1 MEENDNPKWPFELFG
16 VECGEGW
23 YPLIKPIFE
32 YIEEY
37 NKDKEKEEDKM
48 KVLQCKEKFAGLRV
62 YLNFYDEKVRKL
74 IHEASEKSYET
85 CEMCGKPGKVQVE
98 GHWWYA
104 MCDQCFNKMLDDRK
118 KRQEEFLKMIEEKK
132 KENGH

>member
-37 NKDKEKEEDKM
+37 NKNKEKEEDKM
-48 KVLQCKEKFAGLRV
+48 KVLQCKEKFAR
-62 YLNFYDEKVRKL
+62 
-74 IHEASEKSYET
+74 
-85 CEMCGKPGKVQVE
+85 P
-98 GHWWYA
+98 
-104 MCDQCFNKMLDDRK
+104 
-118 KRQEEFLKMIEEKK
+118 
-132 KENGH
+132 